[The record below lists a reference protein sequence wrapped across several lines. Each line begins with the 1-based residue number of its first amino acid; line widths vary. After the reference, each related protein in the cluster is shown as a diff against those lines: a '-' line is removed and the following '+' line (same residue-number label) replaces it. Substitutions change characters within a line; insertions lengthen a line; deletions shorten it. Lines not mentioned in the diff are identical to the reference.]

1 MILSLLD
8 DPFSAVDMNTEK
20 IIIENLRKYYTDSLI
35 LLISHRLSIF
45 KYLNQ
50 IILINEDKSFEYGSH
65 YELLTNSKLYNQ
77 LYSLQQRKEGDKGE

>member
-1 MILSLLD
+1 
-8 DPFSAVDMNTEK
+8 MNTEK

-50 IILINEDKSFEYGSH
+50 IILINEDKSLEYGSH

-77 LYSLQQRKEGDKGE
+77 LYSLQQRKEGDKDE